1 MVLFNGYSISIL
13 KKFPSVS
20 RTITSSPSFYFS
32 VSFDLLFEDL
42 QKSNN
47 SWLCIFQC
55 EVMSC
60 SLEDLHL
67 PMLGLP

>member
-1 MVLFNGYSISIL
+1 MVLFNGYSISIF

-20 RTITSSPSFYFS
+20 RTVTSSPSFYFS
-32 VSFDLLFEDL
+32 VSFELLFEDL
-42 QKSNN
+42 QKSSN

-55 EVMSC
+55 GVVNC

-67 PMLGLP
+67 RMLGLP